1 MGIGGIWCTS
11 WRDVSKEVWSEMA
24 FPCACCAGVEGEEIG
39 DLSLAA
45 TYVLG
50 SAVNVVMMVAIIVS
64 VENQRC

>member
-1 MGIGGIWCTS
+1 
-11 WRDVSKEVWSEMA
+11 MA